1 MTKKQIRI
9 LHISD
14 IHLDNEL
21 GSGAEKSSAQI
32 GLEAAID
39 ASIEQNVDLILL
51 AGDLFDMRVPV
62 NEYVQMDT
70 WK

>member
-14 IHLDNEL
+14 IHLDNEIGL
-21 GSGAEKSSAQI
+21 GAEKSSAQI

-39 ASIEQNVDLILL
+39 ASIEKNVDLILL
-51 AGDLFDMRVPV
+51 AGDLFDHNPIKV
-62 NEYVQMDT
+62 E
-70 WK
+70 